1 MEEEKKQGNIC
12 LSVTFTGDIDIGRD
26 MQKTFSSTKSNIELL
41 NTARLWTDDYDRESV
56 KLINEQGAQA
66 VVFEVKS
73 KIDGKIYIAKRLE
86 YKIGGNNNTDKIQ
99 AAAEREIGCL
109 RAFNHPMIMGIV
121 DLVKD

>member
-1 MEEEKKQGNIC
+1 MEEEKKQGNV
-12 LSVTFTGDIDIGRD
+12 SVTFTGDIDIGRD
-26 MQKTFSSTKSNIELL
+26 MQETFSSTKSNIELL

-86 YKIGGNNNTDKIQ
+86 Y
-99 AAAEREIGCL
+99 
-109 RAFNHPMIMGIV
+109 
-121 DLVKD
+121 

>member
-1 MEEEKKQGNIC
+1 MEEEKKKGNIC
-12 LSVTFTGDIDIGRD
+12 LSVTFTGDINIGKD
-26 MQKTFSSTKSNIELL
+26 MQETFSSTKSNIELL
-41 NTARLWTDDYDRESV
+41 NTARLWTDDYDRESI

-99 AAAEREIGCL
+99 AAAERDRYLTDRERKMEEIE
-109 RAFNHPMIMGIV
+109 
-121 DLVKD
+121 D